1 MRFWV
6 RETFG
11 WLLVL
16 LGLFV
21 FYTCY
26 ALLTNATLSR
36 LIECGPLMFIG
47 IFIFRGGIHLLKVAV
62 AARVCL
68 HAQALQREQEARS
81 RTPGGVLRDPR
92 MERLRA
98 ASMR

>member
-6 RETFG
+6 REIFG

-26 ALLTNATLSR
+26 ALLTNATLNR
-36 LIECGPLMFIG
+36 IIECGPLMVIG
-47 IFIFRGGIHLLKVAV
+47 IFVFRGGIHLLKIAV

-68 HAQALQREQEARS
+68 HAQALQREQEMQM
-81 RTPGGVLRDPR
+81 RTAGAALRDPR
-92 MERLRA
+92 LDRLRA
-98 ASMR
+98 ASIR